1 MSEEKTQGME
11 TSSKNEG
18 LYTRFAKEREKW
30 TETVQ
35 SLSERIRNIYDVA
48 EMLTD
53 LYSQR
58 QIAGDY
64 IHELV
69 ALSAKINRVYR
80 ERKKERFLHYTQNYD
95 LRLDKDPKMLFIDVD
110 LADLVER
117 REILQNHLDYMRET
131 LRSIDTI
138 CFGVKY
144 RISLEEYRR
153 G

>member
-1 MSEEKTQGME
+1 MSEEKITQE
-11 TSSKNEG
+11 ASSKNES
-18 LYTRFAKEREKW
+18 LNSRFATEREDW
-30 TETVQ
+30 TNRVR
-35 SLSERIRNIYDVA
+35 SLSERLKSIFDLA
-48 EMLTD
+48 ELLTD

-69 ALSAKINRVYR
+69 ALGSRLNRVYR
-80 ERKKERFLHYTQNYD
+80 ERKKERYLFYTQNYD
-95 LRLDKDPKMLFIDVD
+95 LRLDKDPKALFIDVD
-110 LADLVER
+110 LAELVER
-117 REILQNHLDYMRET
+117 RELLQNHLDYMRET

-138 CFGVKY
+138 CYGVKH

>member
-1 MSEEKTQGME
+1 MSEEKIPME
-11 TSSKNEG
+11 ASSKNDS
-18 LYTRFAKEREKW
+18 LHARFHTERDTW
-30 TETVQ
+30 TQLVQ
-35 SLSERIRNIYDVA
+35 SLAERLKNIFDCA
-48 EMLTD
+48 ELLTD

-64 IHELV
+64 IHELT
-69 ALSAKINRVYR
+69 AHSSKLNRVFR

-95 LRLDKDPKMLFIDVD
+95 LRLDKDPKLLFIDVD

-138 CFGVKY
+138 CYGVKH

>member
-1 MSEEKTQGME
+1 MSEEKTPTE
-11 TSSKNEG
+11 ASSKNEG
-18 LYTRFAKEREKW
+18 LHSRFQTEREGW
-30 TETVQ
+30 TSKVQ
-35 SLSERIRNIYDVA
+35 SLTERLKSIYDCA
-48 EMLTD
+48 ELLTD

-69 ALSAKINRVYR
+69 AHSSKLNRVYR
-80 ERKKERFLHYTQNYD
+80 ERKRERYLHYTQNYD

-117 REILQNHLDYMRET
+117 REILQNHLDFMRET

-138 CFGVKY
+138 CYGVKH
-144 RISLEEYRR
+144 RIALEEYRR

>member
-1 MSEEKTQGME
+1 MSEEKTQME
-11 TSSKNEG
+11 ASSKNEG
-18 LYTRFAKEREKW
+18 LHARFQTEREEW
-30 TETVQ
+30 TTKVQ
-35 SLSERIRNIYDVA
+35 SLTERLKSIYDCA
-48 EMLTD
+48 ELLTD

-69 ALSAKINRVYR
+69 AHSSKLNRVYR
-80 ERKKERFLHYTQNYD
+80 ERKRERFLHYTQNYD

-117 REILQNHLDYMRET
+117 REILQNHLDFMRET

-138 CFGVKY
+138 CYGVKH
-144 RISLEEYRR
+144 RIALEEYRR

>member
-1 MSEEKTQGME
+1 MSEERTQEME
-11 TSSKNEG
+11 TSSKNDA
-18 LYTRFAKEREKW
+18 LYVRFSKEREKW
-30 TETVQ
+30 SEVVQ
-35 SLSERIRNIYDVA
+35 SLSERLRNIYDVA

>member
-1 MSEEKTQGME
+1 MSEEKITQE
-11 TSSKNEG
+11 ASSKNEA
-18 LYTRFAKEREKW
+18 LNSRFATEREDW
-30 TETVQ
+30 TNRVR
-35 SLSERIRNIYDVA
+35 SLSERLKSIFDLA
-48 EMLTD
+48 ELLTD

-69 ALSAKINRVYR
+69 ALGSRMNRVYR
-80 ERKKERFLHYTQNYD
+80 ERKKERYLFYSQNYD
-95 LRLDKDPKMLFIDVD
+95 LRLDKDPKALFIDVD
-110 LADLVER
+110 LAELVER
-117 REILQNHLDYMRET
+117 RELLQNHLDYMRET

-138 CFGVKY
+138 CYGVKH

>member
-1 MSEEKTQGME
+1 MSEERQTEE
-11 TSSKNEG
+11 TSSKNDG
-18 LYTRFAKEREKW
+18 LHARFAKEREEW
-30 TETVQ
+30 TTKIQ
-35 SLSERIRNIYDVA
+35 SLTERMKSIYDVA
-48 EMLTD
+48 ELLTD

-69 ALSAKINRVYR
+69 AHSSKLNRVYR
-80 ERKKERFLHYTQNYD
+80 ERKRERFLHYTQNYD

-117 REILQNHLDYMRET
+117 REILQNHLEYMRET

-138 CFGVKY
+138 CYGVKH
-144 RISLEEYRR
+144 RIALEEYRR

>member
-1 MSEEKTQGME
+1 MSEEKTPME
-11 TSSKNEG
+11 ASSKNEG
-18 LYTRFAKEREKW
+18 LHTRFHAERDEW
-30 TETVQ
+30 TLKVQ
-35 SLSERIRNIYDVA
+35 SLTERLKSIYDCA
-48 EMLTD
+48 ELLTD

-69 ALSAKINRVYR
+69 AHSSKLNRVYR
-80 ERKKERFLHYTQNYD
+80 ERKRERYLHYTQNYD

-117 REILQNHLDYMRET
+117 REILQNHLDFMRET

-138 CFGVKY
+138 CYGVKH
-144 RISLEEYRR
+144 RIALEEYRR